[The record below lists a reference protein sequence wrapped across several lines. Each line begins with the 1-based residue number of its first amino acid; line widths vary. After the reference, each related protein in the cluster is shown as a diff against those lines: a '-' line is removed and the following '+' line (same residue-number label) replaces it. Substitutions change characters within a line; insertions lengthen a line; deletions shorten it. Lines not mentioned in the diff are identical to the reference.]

1 MATLLC
7 GNTFE
12 PENILHFNIIKNLEI
27 EKLKK
32 QNLKNLSFKQ
42 KNLEFLTIFTG
53 KTTNLRLYFK
63 NLSFIT

>member
-12 PENILHFNIIKNLEI
+12 LENILHFNIIKNLEN

-32 QNLKNLSFKQ
+32 QNWKNLSFKQ